1 MHGARQANPDMRAD
15 VPQQETPIRHQ
26 HHIRRVQAEQR
37 NASSSSSHNGSKES
51 GMKDY
56 SAMSDIEINK
66 SVAISS
72 GKNVKLIKLDSD
84 DQECAVIVGEKF
96 TVEKKEFDPCNN
108 PSDAW
113 PIITEN
119 RITLVAPMSYDSTQD
134 WMAYPAHDSDLS
146 PTDEKPL
153 RAAMIAFLM
162 LKDAEK
168 GHG

>member
-1 MHGARQANPDMRAD
+1 
-15 VPQQETPIRHQ
+15 
-26 HHIRRVQAEQR
+26 
-37 NASSSSSHNGSKES
+37 
-51 GMKDY
+51 MKDY
-56 SAMSDIEINK
+56 SAMTDFEINK

-113 PIITEN
+113 PIIFSEGISLLMYTKGK
-119 RITLVAPMSYDSTQD
+119 RS
-134 WMAYPAHDSDLS
+134 AYPSGKGMLS
-146 PTDEKPL
+146 PCAYHDDNPL
-153 RAAMIAFLM
+153 RAAMICYLTM
-162 LKDAEK
+162 KDAEK

>member
-1 MHGARQANPDMRAD
+1 
-15 VPQQETPIRHQ
+15 
-26 HHIRRVQAEQR
+26 
-37 NASSSSSHNGSKES
+37 
-51 GMKDY
+51 MKDY
-56 SAMSDIEINK
+56 SAMSDFEINK

-113 PIITEN
+113 PIIVENKLHLTTEEDGIWSS
-119 RITLVAPMSYDSTQD
+119 RGY
-134 WMAYPAHDSDLS
+134 SDKHV
-146 PTDEKPL
+146 PIDFEHPNPL
-153 RAAMIAFLM
+153 RAAMIAYLM
-162 LKDAEK
+162 MKDAEK